1 MYQTTGLHR
10 SNLDKYYTKPSVAN
24 ECVKAFIANIQFDKK
39 NDYIIEPSAGSGV
52 FIPFIQKL
60 SSNHFFFDIEPE
72 HEKIVEQ
79 DFLMLDIDTIL
90 KKHKGKIHVIGNPPF
105 GRQSSLAKKF
115 ITKATEFADTI
126 AFILPKSFK
135 KTSMKRVF
143 PLNWHLKYQKQLK
156 DNSFTV
162 NNEDLNVPSIFQ
174 IWYKD
179 DSKKRNI
186 PKLLTPVGF
195 KFVKQNESPDFVI
208 RRIGFYAG
216 AVSKDISKN
225 PESHLYI
232 KVDKNKSYRKN
243 KALIYETFKNLSF
256 THKNTV
262 GPRSISKQEILQRLP
277 NTLKSVSN
285 IKSNGY

>member
-10 SNLDKYYTKPSVAN
+10 SSLDKYYTKQNVVN
-24 ECVKAFIANIQFDKK
+24 ECVKSFTDKIK
-39 NDYIIEPSAGSGV
+39 VNKKHDVIIEPSAGSGA
-52 FIPFIQKL
+52 FIPFIEKL
-60 SSNHFFFDIEPE
+60 SSKTLFFDIEPE
-72 HEKIVEQ
+72 HEKVVKQ
-79 DFLMLDIDTIL
+79 DFLELDM
-90 KKHKGKIHVIGNPPF
+90 KKIMKGNKGNIHVIGNPPF

-135 KTSMKRVF
+135 KTSMKKVF
-143 PLNWHLKYQKQLK
+143 PLNWHLKYQKQLN

-179 DSKKRNI
+179 NSKKRSI
-186 PKLLTPVGF
+186 PKLLMPVGF

-216 AVSKDISKN
+216 TVSKDISKN

-232 KVDKNKSYRKN
+232 KADKSNPRN
-243 KALIYETFKNLSF
+243 KAFLYNAFKNLSF

-262 GPRSISKQEILQRLP
+262 GPRSVSKQEILQKLP
-277 NTLKSVSN
+277 NALKSVQ
-285 IKSNGY
+285 I

>member
-10 SNLDKYYTKPSVAN
+10 SNLDKYYTKQNVVN
-24 ECVKAFIANIQFDKK
+24 EFVKTFTDKIK
-39 NDYIIEPSAGSGV
+39 VNRKHDVIIEPSAGSGA
-52 FIPFIQKL
+52 FIPFIEKL
-60 SSNHFFFDIEPE
+60 SSKSFFFDIEPE
-72 HEKIVEQ
+72 HEKVVKQ
-79 DFLMLDIDTIL
+79 DFLELDMNKVL
-90 KKHKGKIHVIGNPPF
+90 KGNKGKIHVIGNPPF

-135 KTSMKRVF
+135 KTSMKKVF
-143 PLNWHLKYQKQLK
+143 PLNWHLKYQKQLN

-179 DSKKRNI
+179 NTKKRSI
-186 PKLLTPVGF
+186 PKLLMPVGF

-216 AVSKDISKN
+216 TVSKDTSKN

-232 KVDKNKSYRKN
+232 KAEKDKSRPRN
-243 KALIYETFKNLSF
+243 KAFVYNAFKNLSF

-262 GPRSISKQEILQRLP
+262 GPRSVSKQEILQKLP
-277 NTLKSVSN
+277 NALKSVQ
-285 IKSNGY
+285 I